1 MTEVEKYILG
11 VKVNFGLSMEDV
23 VKRAVDLLAKKG
35 THYICTTNPEFIV
48 DAQKDIEFKQIIN
61 NSTLSVPDGSGV
73 VFAYEYLTRVALLTP
88 GLLYPLKSFLIG
100 ISIPIL
106 AKEKPPVT
114 QGVSLMLHLCEYA
127 SKNRLTVGLIGGW
140 PKDKLG
146 RPVKSA
152 TFNMAFQTSE
162 ILKKRY
168 PGLNIVLAESNIR
181 HAESFDTE
189 SRAKLLS
196 LYDKEID
203 LLFVAF
209 GHPKQEKWIV
219 RNSSLLKAKLSIGV
233 GGSFDSICNGDFE
246 NATRY
251 SKHNVEWLYR
261 LIKQPW
267 RYKRM
272 LKALIVFPLLV
283 FSSTLSRYTS

>member
-11 VKVNFGLSMEDV
+11 VKVNFGLPMEDV
-23 VKRAVDLLAKKG
+23 VKKAVGLLAKEG

-61 NSTLSVPDGSGV
+61 DASLSIPDGSGV
-73 VFAYEYLTRVALLTP
+73 VFAYEYLTRVASLTP
-88 GLLYPLKSFLIG
+88 GLLYPLRSFLTG
-100 ISIPIL
+100 ISVPVF
-106 AKEKPPVT
+106 AKERPPVT
-114 QGVSLMLHLCEYA
+114 QGVNLMLHLCEYA
-127 SKNRLTVGLIGGW
+127 SKNNLSVGLIGGW
-140 PKDKLG
+140 PKDSFGKPLKN
-146 RPVKSA
+146 RE
-152 TFNMAFQTSE
+152 FNMAFQTSE

-168 PGLNIVLAESNIR
+168 PGLNVVLAESNIR
-181 HAESFDTE
+181 HAESFDVE

-209 GHPKQEKWIV
+209 GHPKQERWIV

-233 GGSFDSICNGDFE
+233 GGSFDSICNGDFK

-251 SKHNVEWLYR
+251 SKHNLEWLYR

-272 LKALIVFPLLV
+272 LKALITFPILV
-283 FSSTLSRYTS
+283 FSSTLSKHTS